1 MRPIQGH
8 AAGKIASTVTL
19 LRRWRSENYKLAG
32 MRPIQGHAAG
42 KMASTVTL
50 LRRWR
55 SENYSALFTQDIGR
69 RDPRL
74 LRPMRRLLSVND
86 RVRKEAKRRSAAD
99 RKSVRRRHFSHGAET
114 CAWRDPVQ
122 RGSPGSRTPARV
134 TCSTTTLAC

>member
-1 MRPIQGH
+1 
-8 AAGKIASTVTL
+8 
-19 LRRWRSENYKLAG
+19 

-99 RKSVRRRHFSHGAET
+99 RKSVRRRHFSHELKHVLGEIQSNGAHLVHG
-114 CAWRDPVQ
+114 PLL
-122 RGSPGSRTPARV
+122 G
-134 TCSTTTLAC
+134 